1 MHDYEYVHYPCLVD
15 RGSTLSKGKSNITM
29 NYTAIKTH
37 VIKFDK
43 AVNGLGIMVKNIS

>member
-29 NYTAIKTH
+29 NYTSIKTH
-37 VIKFDK
+37 VIQFGETI
-43 AVNGLGIMVKNIS
+43 NGLEIMVRNIS